1 MWASLSASV
10 LELNRLDDEPSTT
23 TADCISAS
31 AWNPHLLDKRIES
44 FLDHSDVWI
53 VRLFALAFL
62 CIPLRKSLIRQI
74 HSNGLPQCSEFA
86 NLPLREGL
94 FVNFACCLGHL
105 KIGRA
110 SCRERVCQYV

>member
-74 HSNGLPQCSEFA
+74 HRSEE
-86 NLPLREGL
+86 RRVGKEC
-94 FVNFACCLGHL
+94 V
-105 KIGRA
+105 
-110 SCRERVCQYV
+110 STCRSRWSPYH

>member
-86 NLPLREGL
+86 NRSEERRVGKEC
-94 FVNFACCLGHL
+94 V
-105 KIGRA
+105 
-110 SCRERVCQYV
+110 STCRYRWWPYH

>member
-44 FLDHSDVWI
+44 SLDHSDVSI
-53 VRLFALAFL
+53 VRLVALAFL
-62 CIPLRKSLIRQI
+62 FIPLRKSLIRQT
-74 HSNGLPQCSEFA
+74 HPNGLPQCSEFA
-86 NLPLREGL
+86 NLPLSEG
-94 FVNFACCLGHL
+94 L
-105 KIGRA
+105 KIGVA
-110 SCRERVCQYV
+110 YVGTPHTKTHTVYLLLLE